1 MNEIELKKVMKEIE
15 LIINKLAE
23 CNYCKKGIDVGSKKI
38 LSELFQLKI
47 RQACSIKKAN

>member
-15 LIINKLAE
+15 SIINQLAE
-23 CNYCKKGIDVGSKKI
+23 CSYCKKGIDSTSKKI

-47 RQACSIKKAN
+47 QQACSIKKAS